1 MTPISSTAVSS
12 VRRPRRAP
20 AVAMICL
27 LLAGGVRA
35 STVTPVQLAQDQ
47 EQRSE
52 SREAAARARR
62 IEGVWDVMVTIR
74 DCQTGNPHNRSCQK
88 HVHPWRHA
96 DGAQRAGE
104 SELAQPQ
111 FRDMAHGRRWHLRCS
126 VQVLSLQPG
135 RHVLSNVEGHA
146 TDPTESGRGRVCG
159 QRIRRSLRRQRR
171 ARSNRMRD
179 RSSNA
184 ASLTGSSTI

>member
-1 MTPISSTAVSS
+1 VTPISSTAVSS

-35 STVTPVQLAQDQ
+35 STVTPVQVAQDQ

-74 DCQTGNPHNRSCQK
+74 DCRTGNPLTTVRARNMFIRGGTLTELNARGNPNLRSPSFGTW
-88 HVHPWRHA
+88 HMDD
-96 DGAQRAGE
+96 DGAYA
-104 SELAQPQ
+104 AV
-111 FRDMAHGRRWHLRCS
+111 FRYSRFNPDGTFSQTVKVTRQIRLSREADAFAANAFVEVFDVNDVLVQTGCATEAATRLR
-126 VQVLSLQPG
+126 
-135 RHVLSNVEGHA
+135 
-146 TDPTESGRGRVCG
+146 
-159 QRIRRSLRRQRR
+159 
-171 ARSNRMRD
+171 
-179 RSSNA
+179 
-184 ASLTGSSTI
+184 